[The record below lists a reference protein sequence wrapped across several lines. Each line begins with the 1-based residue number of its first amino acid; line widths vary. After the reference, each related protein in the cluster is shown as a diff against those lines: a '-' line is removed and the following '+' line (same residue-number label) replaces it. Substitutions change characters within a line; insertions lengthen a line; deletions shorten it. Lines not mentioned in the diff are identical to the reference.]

1 MGGRVN
7 KNAMVFLDN
16 MIIVSQFFDVY
27 KEQYLFKNKSI
38 NLNTNLTDLKL

>member
-1 MGGRVN
+1 
-7 KNAMVFLDN
+7 

-27 KEQYLFKNKSI
+27 KEQNLFKNKII